1 MGKVNPYFDGRSSSS
16 TSPEVKNSILEIK
29 GVTGVFDLHIWTIT
43 SGVNAV
49 SGHVVVID
57 RSRSQTVLQDIIHY
71 T

>member
-1 MGKVNPYFDGRSSSS
+1 MKKSIHILMKGVPDSI
-16 TSPEVKNSILEIK
+16 SPEVKNSILEIK

-43 SGVNAV
+43 SGINAV